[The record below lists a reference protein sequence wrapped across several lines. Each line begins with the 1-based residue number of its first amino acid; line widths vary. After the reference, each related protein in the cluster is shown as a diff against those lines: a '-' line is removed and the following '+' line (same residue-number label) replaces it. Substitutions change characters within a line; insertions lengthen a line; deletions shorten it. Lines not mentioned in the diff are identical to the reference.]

1 MPQYNLEQVRS
12 LESTMDSLAAVAERI
27 GDGETVRNARQL
39 RYLVAE
45 MRVLAGNPR
54 DPEAITRFVTLFA
67 E

>member
-1 MPQYNLEQVRS
+1 
-12 LESTMDSLAAVAERI
+12 MDSLTAVAERI